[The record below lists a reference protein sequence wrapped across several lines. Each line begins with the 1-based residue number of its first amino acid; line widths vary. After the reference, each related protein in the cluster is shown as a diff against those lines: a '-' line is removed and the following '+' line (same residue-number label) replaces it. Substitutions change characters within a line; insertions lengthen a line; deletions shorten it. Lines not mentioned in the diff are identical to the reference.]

1 MRAYSLNA
9 RTSKRKGSEMDQ
21 DRVHRD
27 TLYAEVWSTPMV
39 SLASKYGVS
48 AVFLSRVCAR
58 LNVPCPPRGY
68 WARKKSG
75 QKPNI
80 PPLPKSRTGDTTEWR
95 KGDQLPRSQEGMS
108 VDAALKGLRDS
119 RVMLMGSL
127 ESFTDGRVAGDG
139 YLKPKKRNLPDL
151 VVTELTLRRAA
162 TILKKIATR
171 FRDYQHRFSVACDQ
185 AGYARKA
192 LGEEEGRLRRSVF
205 ETSNWAPARPTLVFI
220 GELAIGLTIYEQTAD
235 KEFVYINGKY
245 LPVSEARKLKP
256 GLWSGARAA
265 RYQVITDRAPNKRL
279 CFRAY
284 SPYPLVDW
292 TQTWTE
298 QNFSLSKQIDEI
310 VHSLIGSAISLG
322 PKLEEAHRKADL
334 ERKRWEEERRI
345 AQLEYQRSLV
355 IKTRKD
361 ALHELL
367 SIIEKWSADRKVE
380 DFFDDIINR
389 STDLSDEAR
398 SQLLNKVQE
407 ARNLI
412 GSVDS
417 VDALM
422 SWVSPPPLLSE

>member
-1 MRAYSLNA
+1 
-9 RTSKRKGSEMDQ
+9 MDQ

-80 PPLPKSRTGDTTEWR
+80 PPLPRSRTGDTTEWR
-95 KGDQLPRSQEGMS
+95 KGDQLPRSQEGVS
-108 VDAALKGLRDS
+108 ADAALKDRSDS

-127 ESFTDGRVAGDG
+127 DSFTDGRVAGHG

-151 VVTELTLRRAA
+151 VVTEPTLRRAA
-162 TILKKIATR
+162 MILQKIANR
-171 FRDYQHRFSVACDQ
+171 FRDYQHRVSVACVQ
-185 AGYARKA
+185 VGYARKA
-192 LGEEEGRLRRSVF
+192 LGEEEGRLIRSVF

-235 KEFVYINGKY
+235 KEVVYIDGKY

-256 GLWSGARAA
+256 GLWSGTRAA
-265 RYQVITDRAPNKRL
+265 RYRVITDRAPTKRL
-279 CFRAY
+279 CLRAY
-284 SPYPLVDW
+284 SPYALVDW

-298 QNFSLSKQIDEI
+298 QNASLSKQIDEI
-310 VHSLIGSAISLG
+310 IHSLISSATSLG
-322 PKLEEAHRKADL
+322 PKLAEAHREADL
-334 ERKRWEEERRI
+334 ERKRWEEERRV
-345 AQLEYQRSLV
+345 ARLKNQRSLV

-367 SIIEKWSADRKVE
+367 R
-380 DFFDDIINR
+380 R
-389 STDLSDEAR
+389 R
-398 SQLLNKVQE
+398 
-407 ARNLI
+407 
-412 GSVDS
+412 
-417 VDALM
+417 
-422 SWVSPPPLLSE
+422 